1 MDALAHDVFVTS
13 VDGDAA
19 RPEPPADFGSE
30 TAIDPEVVRLLA
42 AAQTVLSRSGWW
54 GFKVESVL
62 REAKLS
68 TRSFYRHFDSKSEL
82 LLAVLET
89 EMKLAAARL
98 RKAAHVDGGP
108 LDRLDSWVE
117 ATLAM
122 AYSHELARP
131 ANLFAE
137 HWRELLAEYPE
148 RMHSVVELMVGTVI
162 PIIECGRAEG
172 RWPEARPAEDGL
184 CVFYLV
190 SGITADI
197 AVAHGTGASHDDTR
211 KMLMS
216 FIERALSGPSAY
228 GDESSGG
235 R

>member
-1 MDALAHDVFVTS
+1 MTLTMDALTHHVLVTT
-13 VDGDAA
+13 VGGEENLGPVAVTPAPDAA
-19 RPEPPADFGSE
+19 P
-30 TAIDPEVVRLLA
+30 DPEVQRLLA

-68 TRSFYRHFDSKSEL
+68 TRSFYRHFQSKSEL

-89 EMKLAAARL
+89 EMKQAAARL
-98 RKAAHVDGGP
+98 RRAAAVEGDA
-108 LDRLDSWVE
+108 LTQLESWVE

-137 HWRELLAEYPE
+137 HWRELLAEYPD
-148 RMHSVVELMVGTVI
+148 RMHSVVDSMVATVLPVI
-162 PIIECGRAEG
+162 QRGRDEG

-190 SGITADI
+190 SGLTADI
-197 AVAHGTGASHDDTR
+197 AVAHGTPSHDDIRTI
-211 KMLMS
+211 LMP
-216 FIERALSGPSAY
+216 FIERALSGRMPA
-228 GDESSGG
+228 
-235 R
+235 

>member
-1 MDALAHDVFVTS
+1 MDALTHDVLVTT
-13 VDGDAA
+13 VDGDDAPVPGAPAPDAA
-19 RPEPPADFGSE
+19 L
-30 TAIDPEVVRLLA
+30 DPEVARLLA

-68 TRSFYRHFDSKSEL
+68 TRSFYRHFQSKSEL

-89 EMKLAAARL
+89 EMKQAATRL
-98 RKAAHVDGGP
+98 RKATAADGGP
-108 LDRLDSWVE
+108 LEQLERWVE

-148 RMHSVVELMVGTVI
+148 RMHSVVELMVGTVV
-162 PIIECGRAEG
+162 PVIERGRADG
-172 RWPEARPAEDGL
+172 LWPEARPTEDGL

-190 SGITADI
+190 SGLTADL
-197 AVAHGTGASHDDTR
+197 AVAHGTGAPHDDTR
-211 KMLMS
+211 AMLMS
-216 FIERALSGPSAY
+216 FIERALSGHA
-228 GDESSGG
+228 